1 MYMKGGEPLHYK
13 YRVMVTNQAVII
25 QKRYLI
31 VTAHNPG
38 KALLAPPSA
47 TGKG

>member
-13 YRVMVTNQAVII
+13 YRVMVINQAVII

-31 VTAHNPG
+31 VAAHNPR
-38 KALLAPPSA
+38 LLAPPSA